1 MATTTTA
8 ASTTAAAAA
17 PATTAAPETTAEPAT
32 TAATTTEAPAS
43 TAPAGVEGDITVF
56 AAASL
61 TESFTEVGDAF
72 TAANPDATAT
82 FSFDASSALVQQIT
96 EGAPADVFASAD
108 TANMTKL
115 TDAGLNG
122 SEPEIFATNL
132 LTIIVAP
139 GNPLGITGVADLANP
154 AIKTVICA
162 PEVPCG
168 NYANQIFTA
177 AGVTVTPV
185 SLEQNVRGVVTKVT
199 AGEADAGIV
208 YVTDV
213 IAAGDAADMV
223 EIPDDIN
230 VVAEYPIA
238 TVAASQNQEVGE
250 AFIDF
255 LTGAGRPGHPRRVRL
270 RSAMS
275 VAAPDPP
282 VAVRHRRVGQERLPV
297 PALILAVVAIA
308 FFALPFLGLLW
319 KAPWGD
325 VWSILTSD
333 SALTALR
340 LSLWCSLWATFAA
353 LLFGV
358 PLAWLLA
365 RVSFP
370 GRGLVRALCT
380 LSMVLP
386 PVVAGVALFYSL
398 GRRGLLGQYLD
409 RWFGFTLPFTTAG
422 VVVAQTFVAMP
433 FLVITVE
440 AAFRQ
445 LDTRYE
451 DAARTLGASRWYVFR
466 RVTLPAIRPGLVAG
480 AVLAWARALGEFGA
494 TITFAGNFPGRTQT
508 MPLAIYLTN
517 EINPDEA
524 IVLSLVL
531 IAVSFGVLV
540 ALRDRFLGGGRPPT
554 A

>member
-1 MATTTTA
+1 M
-8 ASTTAAAAA
+8 
-17 PATTAAPETTAEPAT
+17 
-32 TAATTTEAPAS
+32 
-43 TAPAGVEGDITVF
+43 
-56 AAASL
+56 
-61 TESFTEVGDAF
+61 
-72 TAANPDATAT
+72 
-82 FSFDASSALVQQIT
+82 
-96 EGAPADVFASAD
+96 
-108 TANMTKL
+108 
-115 TDAGLNG
+115 
-122 SEPEIFATNL
+122 
-132 LTIIVAP
+132 AP

-154 AIKTVICA
+154 DIKTVICA

-168 NYANQIFTA
+168 NYADQIFTA

-185 SLEQNVRGVVTKVT
+185 SLEQNVRGVATKVT

-223 EIPDDIN
+223 EIPEDIN

-238 TVAASQNQEVGE
+238 TVAASPEP
-250 AFIDF
+250 
-255 LTGAGRPGHPRRVRL
+255 GRRRGLHRLPHRPRRSGHPRRPRL
-270 RSAMS
+270 RGAVSRDGAR
-275 VAAPDPP
+275 PP
-282 VAVRHRRVGQERLPV
+282 VAVRHRRVGQERLP
-297 PALILAVVAIA
+297 ALALVLACIAIA
-308 FFALPFLGLLW
+308 FFALPFIGLLW
-319 KAPWGD
+319 KVPWGD
-325 VWSILTSD
+325 AWSILTSD

-340 LSLWCSLWATFAA
+340 LSLWCSLWATVAA
-353 LLFGV
+353 VTFGV

-409 RWFGFTLPFTTAG
+409 RWFGFTLPFTTTG

-517 EINPDEA
+517 EVNPDEA

-540 ALRDRFLGGGRPPT
+540 ALRDRFLGGRPP
-554 A
+554 AA